1 MQTKSVI
8 SKKPGMTV
16 TTDVKAG
23 FEDMSDEQFQIL
35 KKMLEDIYSIGKIV
49 MPPSILGNLPK
60 P

>member
-23 FEDMSDEQFQIL
+23 FFKNEKEKMAFERSTPSEQFEFLRKQYG
-35 KKMLEDIYSIGKIV
+35 KKS
-49 MPPSILGNLPK
+49 
-60 P
+60 